1 MSSENLDID
10 KMFFEEM
17 KLHNY
22 LIETSSELQTIF
34 SKLTV
39 SAFSC
44 SDSIGLLVDLIQKK
58 EFDQAREIISN
69 AVYSL
74 SNLSDTLVSLI
85 DKLNH
90 GVLNGEET
98 YGD

>member
-1 MSSENLDID
+1 MSSENLNID

-34 SKLTV
+34 SKLTI

-44 SDSIGLLVDLIQKK
+44 SDSIGLLVDLIQRK
-58 EFDQAREIISN
+58 EFDQARKIISN

-98 YGD
+98 HGD

>member
-22 LIETSSELQTIF
+22 LIEISSELQTIF
-34 SKLTV
+34 SKLTI

-98 YGD
+98 HGD